1 MILGGVL
8 NRESSVGYVVEQEDE
23 CGCQGAFD
31 GRTRPPTIIVDDHGS
46 DLSEFLLLS
55 WAICVFPSTAT
66 RRKWLKPEDGPDRRF
81 AGRAVLLSALV

>member
-1 MILGGVL
+1 MILGGVF

-31 GRTRPPTIIVDDHGS
+31 GRTRPLTIIVDDHGS

-55 WAICVFPSTAT
+55 
-66 RRKWLKPEDGPDRRF
+66 
-81 AGRAVLLSALV
+81 